1 MMVRCFN
8 FPNNRKE
15 LVKMKVLFVGGG
27 GKICRETIIDLV
39 TTTTA
44 NEVSKIIV
52 TDSNEE
58 AGNEVV
64 RLLDDPR
71 VDFKRVDV
79 NKSDEMIE
87 LMKQCDF
94 VLDGTTIELNAQ
106 VMSCAIRAKIHGM
119 NLNGT
124 TGWELDQE
132 FKDCGKIFIP
142 GFGMTPGT
150 TNIMAMFAC
159 NQLDT
164 VDTICISHG
173 AYRPIAYS
181 PAIRETTRF
190 EYDPDLKSRT
200 VFEDGEFKQVPPF
213 GRPKM
218 IDLPEPFGP
227 SEEYIIPHPE
237 TITLPKSVK
246 DKGVRLIEVRGT
258 WPQKNM
264 ALLRAL
270 YEWGL
275 LRNDTVKVKDIH
287 GNPVEVGTLDAIA
300 AHWLSSPEG
309 RQTDLYGYSLHV
321 EVTGTKGKRKVR
333 HILTSS
339 HPTSD
344 GSIPEWAGLRAYTK
358 SVGIPMSIGTQLI
371 MAGRSKGT
379 GVVAPELVFDPEE
392 FFAELA
398 KRGILIHERIEEE
411 WTVA

>member
-1 MMVRCFN
+1 MNMT
-8 FPNNRKE
+8 
-15 LVKMKVLFVGGG
+15 LIL
-27 GKICRETIIDLV
+27 
-39 TTTTA
+39 
-44 NEVSKIIV
+44 
-52 TDSNEE
+52 
-58 AGNEVV
+58 
-64 RLLDDPR
+64 
-71 VDFKRVDV
+71 
-79 NKSDEMIE
+79 
-87 LMKQCDF
+87 
-94 VLDGTTIELNAQ
+94 
-106 VMSCAIRAKIHGM
+106 RAV
-119 NLNGT
+119 
-124 TGWELDQE
+124 
-132 FKDCGKIFIP
+132 P
-142 GFGMTPGT
+142 
-150 TNIMAMFAC
+150 
-159 NQLDT
+159 
-164 VDTICISHG
+164 
-173 AYRPIAYS
+173 
-181 PAIRETTRF
+181 
-190 EYDPDLKSRT
+190 
-200 VFEDGEFKQVPPF
+200 FEDGEFKQVPPF

-237 TITLPKSVK
+237 TITLPKSLK
-246 DKGVRLIEVRGT
+246 GKGVRLIEVRGT

-309 RQTDLYGYSLHV
+309 RQTDLYGYCLHV

-344 GSIPEWAGLRAYTK
+344 GSIPEWAGLRAYTR
-358 SVGIPMSIGTQLI
+358 SVGIPMSVGTQLI